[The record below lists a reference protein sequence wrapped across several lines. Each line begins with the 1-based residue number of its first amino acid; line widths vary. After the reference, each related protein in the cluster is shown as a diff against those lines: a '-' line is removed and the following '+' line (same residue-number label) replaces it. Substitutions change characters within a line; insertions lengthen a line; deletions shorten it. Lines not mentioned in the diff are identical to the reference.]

1 MVTALQASRRL
12 PERVARLYPF
22 TPRVFQA
29 RGGARLSYLD
39 EGPRGD
45 EAILLLH
52 GNPTWSF
59 YYRDLVREL
68 APAFRCIVP
77 DHVGMGLSD
86 QPADY
91 GYHLASRIDDIEAL
105 VLSLG
110 LRRVHLVVHD
120 WGGAIGFGW
129 AARQPGRVGRIV
141 VLNTAAFPS
150 DHVAARIRLCRV
162 PGLGA
167 LLVRGLNAFAG
178 GAAVMAM
185 HARRLT
191 PDERAGY
198 LWPYD
203 SWAHR
208 VAVHRFIRDIPLEA
222 GHPSRPALE
231 AIAARLPQLAPRVGL
246 ILWGGRDFCFD
257 DYFLSRWQALCPH
270 AECVRYP
277 DAGHY
282 VLEDAGPDV
291 RRRIREFFQNQQNHP
306 TPPSP

>member
-1 MVTALQASRRL
+1 
-12 PERVARLYPF
+12 
-22 TPRVFQA
+22 
-29 RGGARLSYLD
+29 
-39 EGPRGD
+39 
-45 EAILLLH
+45 
-52 GNPTWSF
+52 
-59 YYRDLVREL
+59 
-68 APAFRCIVP
+68 
-77 DHVGMGLSD
+77 MGLSD
-86 QPADY
+86 QPEDY
-91 GYHLASRIDDIEAL
+91 DYRLASRIADLEAL
-105 VLSLG
+105 VASLG

-129 AARQPGRVGRIV
+129 AARQPGLVGRIV
-141 VLNTAAFPS
+141 ILNTAAFPS

-167 LLVRGLNAFAG
+167 GLVRGLNAFAR

-198 LWPYD
+198 LLPYD

-222 GHPSRPALE
+222 AHPSRATLE
-231 AIAARLPQLAPRVGL
+231 AIAARLPGFAGHVGL

-257 DYFLSRWQALCPH
+257 DYFLSRWQALYPQ

-277 DAGHY
+277 EAGHY
-282 VLEDAGPDV
+282 VLEDAGPAV
-291 RRRIREFFQNQQNHP
+291 RARISQFFLTLRTQANA
-306 TPPSP
+306 TPS